1 MAIGW
6 AKRPDTHEVAP
17 KRSAH
22 ECLHL
27 APRAGVLRS
36 GPYRT
41 ERPDRSG
48 YTPRTDSRVGGDGL
62 TTPPPQIDHRRDIQM
77 TSPGFAEDSIRRQA

>member
-1 MAIGW
+1 MAIVR

-17 KRSAH
+17 NRPAD
-22 ECLHL
+22 ECLPL
-27 APRAGVLRS
+27 APGAGIARS
-36 GPYRT
+36 GPYRK

-62 TTPPPQIDHRRDIQM
+62 TTPLPQIDHRRDLQM
-77 TSPGFAEDSIRRQA
+77 TSPGFAEDSIRR